1 MQRLRAKGVI
11 SFYTCTKCAQPRPI
25 EKSVFCV
32 LNHVLFAP
40 RGYKCAAKL
49 QTAGV
54 QYSEVVL
61 LKNDNVQASP
71 AARAK
76 AAEEYSKTTRMAL
89 EYQREKASVV
99 LRQKEVAK

>member
-1 MQRLRAKGVI
+1 M
-11 SFYTCTKCAQPRPI
+11 
-25 EKSVFCV
+25 
-32 LNHVLFAP
+32 
-40 RGYKCAAKL
+40 
-49 QTAGV
+49 
-54 QYSEVVL
+54 EVVL